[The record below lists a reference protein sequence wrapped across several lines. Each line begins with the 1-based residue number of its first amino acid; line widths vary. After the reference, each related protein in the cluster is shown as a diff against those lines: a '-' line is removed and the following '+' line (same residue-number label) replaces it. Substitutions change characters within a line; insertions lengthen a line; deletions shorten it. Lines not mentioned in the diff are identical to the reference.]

1 MPSLFLSGIRRIPPS
16 PDREEFPWSVPL
28 FRDLAALEFQSP
40 VTFLV
45 GENGSG
51 KSTLLEAL
59 AVGMHAVAV
68 GRAGLDRDETLAG
81 ARALAGAFRFVR
93 RRHPAARLF
102 LRAED
107 VFGCTRRIAGEIVE
121 LRATEDDL
129 TRDLPAASA
138 ARAAGAVARE
148 RLALERR
155 YGADPDA
162 RSHGETFLSL
172 LETRLAPRG
181 LYFLDEPEAPLSPVR
196 VLALIALLKDRVAQD
211 CQFIIATHSPILM
224 ACPDAEILVLD
235 DARIRRVPYDDLEH
249 VRLTREVLNDPD
261 VFLRRL

>member
-155 YGADPDA
+155 YGA
-162 RSHGETFLSL
+162 
-172 LETRLAPRG
+172 
-181 LYFLDEPEAPLSPVR
+181 EPEAPLSPVR